1 MISYFLK
8 KRVYDT
14 VTHRGGTLEG
24 TSNYLIFLV
33 HFLNTG
39 KGRGHDREKKAI
51 ALSTWNQKHT
61 LFELFCI
68 TEH

>member
-1 MISYFLK
+1 MMAIQFTAHQTGKKHQEYMISYFLK

-14 VTHRGGTLEG
+14 VTHRGGTIEG

-39 KGRGHDREKKAI
+39 KGRGHDREKKQ
-51 ALSTWNQKHT
+51 LH
-61 LFELFCI
+61 
-68 TEH
+68 